1 MGKRFDR
8 TMMASLAGVWVA
20 LAVSGC
26 ANVGQQGVQ
35 TGAASG
41 ASGASA
47 ASSVPAAAA
56 VPASD
61 ALAGT
66 QVKLAADEGTP
77 LKKAQPL
84 IYRVKRGDTLA
95 RIAQHHH
102 CSVRQ
107 LQAWN
112 GLKNSSRLKLGQVLH
127 VASPETVRAVNAAN
141 AAAHAAAHA
150 AAVAAKAAAASAATS
165 AQAAAQSSAQAAAQ
179 STAQAAAQSSA
190 QAAAQSSAQAAAQ
203 STAQATAQ
211 STAQATAQS
220 TAQATAQS
228 VTQPSAPSAAEAR
241 EVAQQISRHAN
252 GVSLA
257 WPAGGRVVE
266 AFQPGETRGIEIGGK
281 AGDPV
286 RAAADGKVM
295 YAGTGLND
303 YGSLI
308 IVQHNKD
315 FLTAYSHNRKLLVK
329 IGDIV
334 RQGQQIA
341 EMGDENNS
349 RVSVGFELRRDGK
362 PIDPMPYLPQGR
374 G

>member
-1 MGKRFDR
+1 MLGKRFDR

-26 ANVGQQGVQ
+26 ANVGQQGAQ

-41 ASGASA
+41 ASA
-47 ASSVPAAAA
+47 ASGVPAAAA
-56 VPASD
+56 APASD
-61 ALAGT
+61 ALAGPS
-66 QVKLAADEGTP
+66 VKPAADDDGTP
-77 LKKAQPL
+77 LKKSPPL
-84 IYRVKRGDTLA
+84 VYRVKRGDTLA

-112 GLKNSSRLKLGQVLH
+112 GLKPSSRLKLGQVLH
-127 VASPETVRAVNAAN
+127 VASPETVRAVNSDNAAAN
-141 AAAHAAAHA
+141 AAAAAA
-150 AAVAAKAAAASAATS
+150 KPAAASAPAVPL
-165 AQAAAQSSAQAAAQ
+165 AAQQAPAA
-179 STAQAAAQSSA
+179 TAS
-190 QAAAQSSAQAAAQ
+190 
-203 STAQATAQ
+203 QATTQ
-211 STAQATAQS
+211 SAT
-220 TAQATAQS
+220 
-228 VTQPSAPSAAEAR
+228 PSPAPSAAEAR
-241 EVAQQISRHAN
+241 EVAKQTSRHAN
-252 GVSLA
+252 GVSLT

-295 YAGTGLND
+295 YAGTGLNS

>member
-1 MGKRFDR
+1 MTKRFDR

-26 ANVGQQGVQ
+26 ANVGQQGAQ
-35 TGAASG
+35 NGAAMSPAAASG
-41 ASGASA
+41 VPPTSASSASA
-47 ASSVPAAAA
+47 ANAASVTI
-56 VPASD
+56 
-61 ALAGT
+61 G
-66 QVKLAADEGTP
+66 ADEGTP
-77 LKKAQPL
+77 LGKSPPL
-84 IYRVKRGDTLA
+84 VYRVKRGDTLS
-95 RIAQHHH
+95 RIAQQHH
-102 CSVRQ
+102 CSVKQ

-112 GLKNSSRLKLGQVLH
+112 GLKPSSRLKHGQVLH
-127 VASPETVRAVNAAN
+127 VASPETVRAVTAANAAN
-141 AAAHAAAHA
+141 AAA
-150 AAVAAKAAAASAATS
+150 AKAAAGSAGNASL
-165 AQAAAQSSAQAAAQ
+165 AAQ
-179 STAQAAAQSSA
+179 STAAAG
-190 QAAAQSSAQAAAQ
+190 AAQ
-203 STAQATAQ
+203 STAGTPTAEQ
-211 STAQATAQS
+211 
-220 TAQATAQS
+220 
-228 VTQPSAPSAAEAR
+228 AR
-241 EVAQQISRHAN
+241 EVMQQTTRHAN
-252 GVSLA
+252 GVALV

-281 AGDPV
+281 PGDPV

-295 YAGTGLND
+295 YAGTGLNS

-329 IGDIV
+329 IGDVV

-362 PIDPMPYLPQGR
+362 PVDPMPYLPQGR

>member
-1 MGKRFDR
+1 MVEKRFDR
-8 TMMASLAGVWVA
+8 TIKASLAGVWVA

-26 ANVGQQGVQ
+26 ANVGQQGAQ
-35 TGAASG
+35 TAAAPDTTAASVAPAANASAATAASG
-41 ASGASA
+41 AQLQIGA
-47 ASSVPAAAA
+47 
-56 VPASD
+56 D
-61 ALAGT
+61 AGA
-66 QVKLAADEGTP
+66 P
-77 LKKAQPL
+77 LKKSPPL
-84 IYRVKRGDTLA
+84 VYRVKRGDTLA

-112 GLKNSSRLKLGQVLH
+112 GLKTRSRLKLGQVLH

-141 AAAHAAAHA
+141 AAAAASAKTAAASA
-150 AAVAAKAAAASAATS
+150 PATPVAQQAGASTNSATASASVAAAASATQAIQASQATTATA
-165 AQAAAQSSAQAAAQ
+165 AQAASA
-179 STAQAAAQSSA
+179 
-190 QAAAQSSAQAAAQ
+190 
-203 STAQATAQ
+203 
-211 STAQATAQS
+211 
-220 TAQATAQS
+220 
-228 VTQPSAPSAAEAR
+228 APSAAEAR
-241 EVAQQISRHAN
+241 EVAQQTARHAN
-252 GVSLA
+252 GVALA

-266 AFQPGETRGIEIGGK
+266 GFQAGETRGIEIGGK
-281 AGDPV
+281 PGDPV

-295 YAGTGLND
+295 YAGTGLNS

-329 IGDIV
+329 TGDIV

>member
-8 TMMASLAGVWVA
+8 TMMASLTGVCVA

-26 ANVGQQGVQ
+26 ANVGQQGAQ
-35 TGAASG
+35 HGAASD
-41 ASGASA
+41 ASVA
-47 ASSVPAAAA
+47 AATSTVPATVAADA
-56 VPASD
+56 VSTTASN
-61 ALAGT
+61 ATSAGT
-66 QVKLAADEGTP
+66 SLRAGAHEGTP
-77 LKKAQPL
+77 LKKSPPL
-84 IYRVKRGDTLA
+84 VYRVKRGDTLA

-102 CSVRQ
+102 CSVKQ

-112 GLKNSSRLKLGQVLH
+112 GGMKASSRLKLGEVLH

-141 AAAHAAAHA
+141 AAAAAAKTA
-150 AAVAAKAAAASAATS
+150 AANAPKVSPASQPASTSATATTAATATTTTATTTTAPADTATATTSPTAEQSAA
-165 AQAAAQSSAQAAAQ
+165 
-179 STAQAAAQSSA
+179 
-190 QAAAQSSAQAAAQ
+190 
-203 STAQATAQ
+203 
-211 STAQATAQS
+211 
-220 TAQATAQS
+220 
-228 VTQPSAPSAAEAR
+228 PAPSAAEIR
-241 EVAQQISRHAN
+241 QVAHETTRHASA
-252 GVSLA
+252 VSLT
-257 WPAGGRVVE
+257 WPAGGKVVE
-266 AFQPGETRGIEIGGK
+266 GFQPGETRGIEIGGK
-281 AGDPV
+281 PGDPV

-295 YAGTGLND
+295 YAGTGLNS

-362 PIDPMPYLPQGR
+362 PVDPLPYLPQGR
-374 G
+374 S

>member
-8 TMMASLAGVWVA
+8 TMMASLAGVSFA
-20 LAVSGC
+20 LAFSGC
-26 ANVGQQGVQ
+26 ANVGQQGAQ
-35 TGAASG
+35 TGAAS
-41 ASGASA
+41 AAPVASA
-47 ASSVPAAAA
+47 ASGVPAAAA
-56 VPASD
+56 APASD
-61 ALAGT
+61 ALAGSS
-66 QVKLAADEGTP
+66 VKLAAGDGTP
-77 LKKAQPL
+77 LKKTPPL
-84 IYRVKRGDTLA
+84 VYRVKRGDTLA
-95 RIAQHHH
+95 RVAQHHH

-107 LQAWN
+107 LLAWN
-112 GLKNSSRLKLGQVLH
+112 GLKSSSRLKPGQVLH
-127 VASPETVRAVNAAN
+127 VASPETVRAVNLAN
-141 AAAHAAAHA
+141 AAAA
-150 AAVAAKAAAASAATS
+150 AAKAAAASAPAVPL
-165 AQAAAQSSAQAAAQ
+165 
-179 STAQAAAQSSA
+179 TAQAPGTANAQASAQSP
-190 QAAAQSSAQAAAQ
+190 AQS
-203 STAQATAQ
+203 
-211 STAQATAQS
+211 
-220 TAQATAQS
+220 
-228 VTQPSAPSAAEAR
+228 PAPSAAEVR
-241 EVAQQISRHAN
+241 EVAQETSRHAN

-266 AFQPGETRGIEIGGK
+266 TFQPGETRGIEIGGK
-281 AGDPV
+281 PGDPV

-295 YAGTGLND
+295 YAGTGLNS

-362 PIDPMPYLPQGR
+362 PVDPMPYLPQGR

>member
-1 MGKRFDR
+1 MLGKRFDR

-26 ANVGQQGVQ
+26 ANVGQQDAQ

-41 ASGASA
+41 ASA
-47 ASSVPAAAA
+47 ASGVPAAAA
-56 VPASD
+56 APASG
-61 ALAGT
+61 ALAGLSV
-66 QVKLAADEGTP
+66 QSAADDDTP
-77 LKKAQPL
+77 LKKSPPL
-84 IYRVKRGDTLA
+84 VYRVKRGDTLA

-112 GLKNSSRLKLGQVLH
+112 GLKPSSRLKLGQVLH
-127 VASPETVRAVNAAN
+127 VASPETVRAAN
-141 AAAHAAAHA
+141 AAAA
-150 AAVAAKAAAASAATS
+150 AAKAAAVSAPAAPLAAQQAPAATTS
-165 AQAAAQSSAQAAAQ
+165 Q
-179 STAQAAAQSSA
+179 T
-190 QAAAQSSAQAAAQ
+190 
-203 STAQATAQ
+203 TAQ
-211 STAQATAQS
+211 SAT
-220 TAQATAQS
+220 
-228 VTQPSAPSAAEAR
+228 PSAAPSAAEAR
-241 EVAQQISRHAN
+241 EVAQQTSRHAN

-281 AGDPV
+281 PGDPV

-295 YAGTGLND
+295 YAGTGLNS

-362 PIDPMPYLPQGR
+362 PVDPMPYLPQGR

>member
-1 MGKRFDR
+1 MLGKRFDR
-8 TMMASLAGVWVA
+8 TMMASLAGAWVA

-26 ANVGQQGVQ
+26 ANVGQQGAQ
-35 TGAASG
+35 TGAAVG
-41 ASGASA
+41 ASGTSA
-47 ASSVPAAAA
+47 ASAVPAAAA
-56 VPASD
+56 APASNVV
-61 ALAGT
+61 AGT
-66 QVKLAADEGTP
+66 SVLPAADDGTP
-77 LKKAQPL
+77 LKKAPPL
-84 IYRVKRGDTLA
+84 VYRVKRGDTLA
-95 RIAQHHH
+95 RVAQRHH

-112 GLKNSSRLKLGQVLH
+112 DLKPSSRLKQGQVLH

-141 AAAHAAAHA
+141 AAA
-150 AAVAAKAAAASAATS
+150 AAAASAVPLAAQQASAATTS
-165 AQAAAQSSAQAAAQ
+165 QAAAQS
-179 STAQAAAQSSA
+179 
-190 QAAAQSSAQAAAQ
+190 
-203 STAQATAQ
+203 ATPA
-211 STAQATAQS
+211 
-220 TAQATAQS
+220 
-228 VTQPSAPSAAEAR
+228 SAPSAAEVR
-241 EVAQQISRHAN
+241 EVAQETSRHAN

-295 YAGTGLND
+295 YAGTGLNS

-329 IGDIV
+329 IGDVV

>member
-1 MGKRFDR
+1 MSEKRFDR
-8 TMMASLAGVWVA
+8 KMMVSLAGVWVA
-20 LAVSGC
+20 LAVGGC
-26 ANVGQQGVQ
+26 ANVGQQGAQ

-41 ASGASA
+41 ASN
-47 ASSVPAAAA
+47 VPAAAA
-56 VPASD
+56 PTSD
-61 ALAGT
+61 AAVQIG
-66 QVKLAADEGTP
+66 ANEGTP
-77 LKKAQPL
+77 LKKSPPL
-84 IYRVKRGDTLA
+84 VYRVKRGDTLA
-95 RIAQHHH
+95 RVAQHHH
-102 CSVRQ
+102 CTVRQ

-112 GLKNSSRLKLGQVLH
+112 GLKPSSRLKLGQVLH

-141 AAAHAAAHA
+141 AANAANAS
-150 AAVAAKAAAASAATS
+150 AAKAAAVS
-165 AQAAAQSSAQAAAQ
+165 AQAAPSVAQSSPSTITTTAAATPAAAQ
-179 STAQAAAQSSA
+179 PAAPDAAQ
-190 QAAAQSSAQAAAQ
+190 
-203 STAQATAQ
+203 
-211 STAQATAQS
+211 
-220 TAQATAQS
+220 
-228 VTQPSAPSAAEAR
+228 AR
-241 EVAQQISRHAN
+241 EVAQQTMRHAN

-257 WPAGGRVVE
+257 WPAGGSVVE
-266 AFQPGETRGIEIGGK
+266 SFQAGETRGIEIGGK
-281 AGDPV
+281 PGDPV
-286 RAAADGKVM
+286 RAAADGRVM
-295 YAGTGLND
+295 YAGTGLNG

>member
-8 TMMASLAGVWVA
+8 TMMASLAGAWVA

-26 ANVGQQGVQ
+26 ANVGQQGAQ
-35 TGAASG
+35 TGAAVG
-41 ASGASA
+41 ASGTSA
-47 ASSVPAAAA
+47 ASAVPAAAA
-56 VPASD
+56 APASNVV
-61 ALAGT
+61 AGT
-66 QVKLAADEGTP
+66 SVLPAADDGTP
-77 LKKAQPL
+77 LKKAPPL
-84 IYRVKRGDTLA
+84 VYRVKRGDTLA
-95 RIAQHHH
+95 RVAQRHH

-112 GLKNSSRLKLGQVLH
+112 DLKPSSRLKQGQVLH

-141 AAAHAAAHA
+141 AAA
-150 AAVAAKAAAASAATS
+150 AAAASAVPLAAQQASAATTS
-165 AQAAAQSSAQAAAQ
+165 QAAAQS
-179 STAQAAAQSSA
+179 
-190 QAAAQSSAQAAAQ
+190 
-203 STAQATAQ
+203 ATPA
-211 STAQATAQS
+211 
-220 TAQATAQS
+220 
-228 VTQPSAPSAAEAR
+228 SAPSAAEVR
-241 EVAQQISRHAN
+241 EVAQETSRHAN

-295 YAGTGLND
+295 YAGTGLNS

-329 IGDIV
+329 IGDVV

>member
-1 MGKRFDR
+1 MLGKRFDR

-26 ANVGQQGVQ
+26 ANVGQQDAQ
-35 TGAASG
+35 TGAAS
-41 ASGASA
+41 AASA
-47 ASSVPAAAA
+47 ASGVPAAAA
-56 VPASD
+56 APASG
-61 ALAGT
+61 ALAGSSV
-66 QVKLAADEGTP
+66 QLAADDGTP
-77 LKKAQPL
+77 LKKSPPL
-84 IYRVKRGDTLA
+84 VYRVKRGDTLA

-112 GLKNSSRLKLGQVLH
+112 GLKPSSRLKLGQVLH
-127 VASPETVRAVNAAN
+127 VASPETVRAAN
-141 AAAHAAAHA
+141 AAAA
-150 AAVAAKAAAASAATS
+150 AAKAAAVSAPAAPLAAQQAPAATTS
-165 AQAAAQSSAQAAAQ
+165 QAMAQSATPSPAA
-179 STAQAAAQSSA
+179 
-190 QAAAQSSAQAAAQ
+190 
-203 STAQATAQ
+203 
-211 STAQATAQS
+211 
-220 TAQATAQS
+220 
-228 VTQPSAPSAAEAR
+228 SAAEAR
-241 EVAQQISRHAN
+241 EVAQQTSRHAN

-281 AGDPV
+281 VGDPV

-295 YAGTGLND
+295 YAGTGLNG

>member
-1 MGKRFDR
+1 MTRRFDR

-26 ANVGQQGVQ
+26 ANVGQQDAQNGVAVSPV
-35 TGAASG
+35 AASG
-41 ASGASA
+41 VPALVAASA
-47 ASSVPAAAA
+47 SNAAS
-56 VPASD
+56 
-61 ALAGT
+61 AGT
-66 QVKLAADEGTP
+66 PVATGTDEGVS
-77 LKKAQPL
+77 LKKSPPL
-84 IYRVKRGDTLA
+84 VYRVKRGDTLS

-102 CSVRQ
+102 CSVKQ
-107 LQAWN
+107 LQTWN
-112 GLKNSSRLKLGQVLH
+112 GLKASSRLKLGQVLH

-141 AAAHAAAHA
+141 AANAKAALAAKAAAGSAPGSA
-150 AAVAAKAAAASAATS
+150 AAAAASAAAS
-165 AQAAAQSSAQAAAQ
+165 ASASAAAQQAAAAGSAQ
-179 STAQAAAQSSA
+179 STTNSPAAGSPTPEQ
-190 QAAAQSSAQAAAQ
+190 
-203 STAQATAQ
+203 
-211 STAQATAQS
+211 
-220 TAQATAQS
+220 
-228 VTQPSAPSAAEAR
+228 AR
-241 EVAQQISRHAN
+241 EVMQQTARHAN
-252 GVSLA
+252 GVALA

-281 AGDPV
+281 PGDPV
-286 RAAADGKVM
+286 RAAADGRVM
-295 YAGTGLND
+295 YAGTGLNS

-349 RVSVGFELRRDGK
+349 RVSVGFELRHDGK
-362 PIDPMPYLPQGR
+362 PIDPLPYLPQGR

>member
-8 TMMASLAGVWVA
+8 TKMASLAGVWVA

-26 ANVGQQGVQ
+26 ANVGQQDAQ
-35 TGAASG
+35 TAA
-41 ASGASA
+41 AA
-47 ASSVPAAAA
+47 ASSVPAASA
-56 VPASD
+56 P
-61 ALAGT
+61 
-66 QVKLAADEGTP
+66 AADATAAAPPAITP
-77 LKKAQPL
+77 EQSALLKKSPPL
-84 IYRVKRGDTLA
+84 VYRVKRGDTLA

-102 CSVRQ
+102 CSVKQ
-107 LQAWN
+107 LQTWN
-112 GLKNSSRLKLGQVLH
+112 GLKVSSHLKSGQVLH

-141 AAAHAAAHA
+141 AANA
-150 AAVAAKAAAASAATS
+150 AAKAAAASTPATSVAAQQAAAPASASGPTQSTSQS
-165 AQAAAQSSAQAAAQ
+165 AQAVQSP
-179 STAQAAAQSSA
+179 TL
-190 QAAAQSSAQAAAQ
+190 
-203 STAQATAQ
+203 
-211 STAQATAQS
+211 
-220 TAQATAQS
+220 
-228 VTQPSAPSAAEAR
+228 SAAEAR
-241 EVAQQISRHAN
+241 EVAQQTARHAN

-266 AFQPGETRGIEIGGK
+266 GFQPGETRGIEIGGK
-281 AGDPV
+281 PGDPV

-295 YAGTGLND
+295 YAGTGLNS

-329 IGDIV
+329 TGDIV
-334 RQGQQIA
+334 VQGQQIA

-362 PIDPMPYLPQGR
+362 PIDPMPYLPHGR